1 MTGSLKRWL
10 HLLHRWSGIGIG
22 LLVLLW
28 FGSGI
33 VMMYVP
39 YPELTE
45 QERMAW
51 LAPLDAQHVAVDAA
65 AAWAATGVT
74 GLPDAVRLNIVAGRP
89 AWHFQHERERERV
102 HHSVWADSG
111 APLDVTGEIVN
122 ASALAAAPGAQWF
135 AADVIDLDQWTFGRV
150 SAHRP
155 LYRVTA
161 DDAAGSVLYVSGRT
175 GELVRDT
182 TRSERAW
189 NWVGSVV
196 HWVYLTPLR
205 KHGEAWR
212 QVVMWTS
219 GAALLLAL
227 SGMVLGIQ
235 RLRLRRRYA
244 GGRMSPYKGWQAW
257 HHWLGLGVGTLAVT
271 WLFSGWLSVGPFG
284 FPSAPGPSAQDRL
297 AFAGGALA
305 PADLAIDAAAI
316 LRRHRGVLELEWRR
330 VDGALYLSALGRT
343 GSALLDGRD
352 GAPVELLPQAALEH
366 ALQALRPGAQL
377 ELEMLHAADDYYY
390 SHHRQ
395 MAFPVLRARFDRP
408 DAPVFYAD
416 PRQGQLVGF
425 VDRDTR
431 WDRWL
436 FNGLHRFDF
445 AVLRTRPVWDVVV
458 ITLCLLGALLT
469 ATGLVLGWRRL
480 KRMV

>member
-1 MTGSLKRWL
+1 MMGSWKRQL
-10 HLLHRWSGIGIG
+10 HLLHRWFGIGIG

-45 QERMAW
+45 EERMAW
-51 LAPLDAQHVAVDAA
+51 LAPLDAALVAVDADV
-65 AAWAATGVT
+65 AWRATGVP
-74 GLPDAVRLNIVAGRP
+74 GLPDAVRLNTVGGRP
-89 AWHFQHERERERV
+89 AWHFQRERV

-111 APLDVTGEIVN
+111 APLQVSGEVVN
-122 ASALAAAPGAQWF
+122 ASALAAAPGARWF
-135 AADVIDLDQWTFGRV
+135 GADVIDLDQWTFGRV

-189 NWVGSVV
+189 NWVGSVL

-205 KHGEAWR
+205 KHGDAWR

-219 GAALLLAL
+219 GAALLLVL

-235 RLRLRRRYA
+235 RLRVRRRYA
-244 GGRMSPYKGWQAW
+244 GGRMSPYTGWQRW

-284 FPSAPGPSAQDRL
+284 FPSAPGPSAQDRRAL
-297 AFAGGALA
+297 AGGALA
-305 PADLAIDAAAI
+305 AGDLTVDTAAI
-316 LRRHRGVLELEWRR
+316 LRRYPGVLELEWRR
-330 VDGALYLSALGRT
+330 VDGALYLSTLGRAGRGLVDART
-343 GSALLDGRD
+343 GAS
-352 GAPVELLPQAALEH
+352 VEMLPQAVLAH
-366 ALQALRPGAQL
+366 AVQALRPDAPL
-377 ELEMLHAADDYYY
+377 HLEMLHAADDYYS
-390 SHHRQ
+390 SHHRAA
-395 MAFPVLRARFDRP
+395 AFPVLRARFDSAQVP
-408 DAPVFYAD
+408 TFYVD
-416 PRQGQLVGF
+416 PRQGQLVGY

-436 FNGLHRFDF
+436 FNGLHRLDF
-445 AVLRTRPVWDVVV
+445 AILRTRPLWDAFV
-458 ITLCLLGALLT
+458 ITLCVLGVLLSAS
-469 ATGLVLGWRRL
+469 GLVLGWRRL
-480 KRMV
+480 QRGM

>member
-1 MTGSLKRWL
+1 MMGSWKRQL
-10 HLLHRWSGIGIG
+10 HLLHRWFGIGIG
-22 LLVLLW
+22 LFVLLW

-45 QERMAW
+45 EERMAW
-51 LAPLDAQHVAVDAA
+51 LAPLDPALVAVDADV
-65 AAWAATGVT
+65 AWRATGVP
-74 GLPDAVRLNIVAGRP
+74 GLPDAVRLNTVARRP
-89 AWHFQHERERERV
+89 AWHFQRERV
-102 HHSVWADSG
+102 HYSVWADSG
-111 APLDVTGEIVN
+111 APLEISGEIVN
-122 ASALAAAPGAQWF
+122 ASASAAAPGARWF
-135 AADVIDLDQWTFGRV
+135 GADVIDLDQWTFGRV

-189 NWVGSVV
+189 NWVGSVL

-205 KHGEAWR
+205 KHGDAWR

-219 GAALLLAL
+219 GAALLLVL

-235 RLRLRRRYA
+235 RLRVRRRYA
-244 GGRMSPYKGWQAW
+244 GGRMSPYKGWQRW
-257 HHWLGLGVGTLAVT
+257 HHWLGLGMGTLAVT

-305 PADLAIDAAAI
+305 AGDLTVDAVAI
-316 LRRHRGVLELEWRR
+316 LRRHPGVLELEWRR
-330 VDGALYLSALGRT
+330 VDGALYLSTLGRAGRGLVDART
-343 GSALLDGRD
+343 GAL
-352 GAPVELLPQAALEH
+352 VETLPQAVLAH
-366 ALQALRPGAQL
+366 AVQALRPDVPL
-377 ELEMLHAADDYYY
+377 HLEMLHEADDYYY
-390 SHHRQ
+390 SHHRAA
-395 MAFPVLRARFDRP
+395 AFPVLRARFDLP
-408 DAPVFYAD
+408 QAPTFYVD
-416 PRQGQLVGF
+416 PRQGQLAGY

-436 FNGLHRFDF
+436 FNGLHRLDF
-445 AVLRTRPVWDVVV
+445 AILRTRPLWDAVM
-458 ITLCLLGALLT
+458 ITLCVLGVLLT
-469 ATGLVLGWRRL
+469 ASGLVLGWRRL
-480 KRMV
+480 QRGM

>member
-10 HLLHRWSGIGIG
+10 HVLHRWSGIVIG

-51 LAPLDAQHVAVDAA
+51 LAPLDAQQVAVDTA
-65 AAWAATGVT
+65 AAWAATGVA
-74 GLPDAVRLNIVAGRP
+74 GLPDAVRLNTVAGRP
-89 AWHFQHERERERV
+89 AWHFQRERV

-111 APLDVTGEIVN
+111 APLDVTGDVVN
-122 ASALAAAPGAQWF
+122 ASARAAAPGAHWF
-135 AADVIDLDQWTFGRV
+135 AADVIDLDQWTFGRL

-155 LYRVTA
+155 LHRVTA
-161 DDAAGSVLYVSGRT
+161 DDAAGSMLYVSGRT

-205 KHGEAWR
+205 KHGGAWR

-227 SGMVLGIQ
+227 SGMVLGSQ

-244 GGRMSPYKGWQAW
+244 GGRMSPYTGWQAW
-257 HHWLGLGVGTLAVT
+257 HHWLGLGVGTLAIT

-297 AFAGGALA
+297 AFAGGVLA
-305 PADLAIDAAAI
+305 PADLSIDAAAI

-330 VDGALYLSALGRT
+330 VDGALYLSALGQAGR
-343 GSALLDGRD
+343 ALFDGRD
-352 GAPVELLPQAALEH
+352 GAAVELLPQAALEH

-377 ELEMLHAADDYYY
+377 ELEMLHVADDYYY
-390 SHHRQ
+390 SHHLQ
-395 MAFPVLRARFDRP
+395 MAFPVLRARFDLP
-408 DAPVFYAD
+408 AAPVFYAD

-445 AVLRTRPVWDVVV
+445 AVLRTRPMWDVVV
-458 ITLCLLGALLT
+458 ITLCVLGALLT
-469 ATGLVLGWRRL
+469 VSGLVLGWRRL
-480 KRMV
+480 RRMV